1 MMLALVQLS
10 KPALR
15 RWSWI
20 ALLLL
25 QVAVFARFLA
35 GFRYLPGAD
44 AYYYALQ
51 ARSLL
56 DTGHLKV
63 PDGDLVHYL
72 VAAAADCGLSI
83 ELAFKIVLTAIY
95 AAYSLGLLLLL
106 LRLKEKVQPLAA
118 LLWVLSCGVIAFHVI
133 EFPKLSLGLA
143 MVPFWLWLILIPR
156 SIPRAS
162 TRRLLSL
169 TLLLIAACFI
179 HPVMAALAVIF
190 SCAVIFEYASGSEAL
205 RVPQKIL
212 LAAFTGS
219 AFFAAILAV
228 RLFALGPRLAS
239 LLRPGP
245 PAILGLAGSPDI
257 PFEMKLV
264 IFGFWILLG
273 LCLLIYLGNKSFKK
287 QFVILSLA
295 SLVLPLWP
303 DHVAG
308 FQDLGA
314 RLAAMFIFLALPLV
328 VILANE
334 FARHKLFVRLRPRWL
349 QRTAVVLTT
358 IALAIL
364 PLRLD
369 GYHDALITDDY
380 AQYEKVVSALSRREI
395 PILIAHRGLDF
406 FYSYR
411 LRRDAFHF
419 DPEADW
425 NRLEIWRV
433 AARITPD
440 EVAYY
445 SPPSCPWGES
455 GQSIPGTDFLLIR
468 EDCWEQMRAAIKDS
482 DNPDLYIEVWRDPEN
497 PSQPRP
503 EFLRVRHGDPAG
515 K

>member
-1 MMLALVQLS
+1 MMLALVQPS
-10 KPALR
+10 KPAVR

-25 QVAVFARFLA
+25 QVVVFTRFLA

-51 ARSLL
+51 AQSLL

-63 PDGDLVHYL
+63 HDGDLVHYL
-72 VAAAADCGLSI
+72 VAATSHGGLSI
-83 ELAFKIVLTAIY
+83 ESAFKIVLTAIF
-95 AAYSLGLLLLL
+95 AAHGLGFLLLL

-118 LLWVLSCGVIAFHVI
+118 LLWVLSSGVIAFHVI

-143 MVPFWLWLILIPR
+143 MVPFWLWLILNPGPGTR
-156 SIPRAS
+156 
-162 TRRLLSL
+162 RRLLSL
-169 TLLLIAACFI
+169 AVLLIAACFI
-179 HPVMAALAVIF
+179 HPVMAALAVVF
-190 SCAVIFEYASGSEAL
+190 SGAAIFEYASRSDALGS
-205 RVPQKIL
+205 PHKTL
-212 LAAFTGS
+212 LAAFTGC
-219 AFFAAILAV
+219 AFLAAILAI

-245 PAILGLAGSPDI
+245 PAILGLVRSPDI

-264 IFGFWILLG
+264 IFSLWILLG
-273 LCLLIYLGNKSFKK
+273 LCLVVYLRTLSFKK

-295 SLVLPLWP
+295 ALSLPLWP
-303 DHVAG
+303 EHEPG
-308 FQDLGA
+308 LQDLGA
-314 RLAAMFIFLALPLV
+314 RLAAMSIFLALPLAV
-328 VILANE
+328 VLANE
-334 FARHKLFVRLRPRWL
+334 GAGHKLCIRLQPPWP
-349 QRTAVVLTT
+349 QRAAVLLTAV
-358 IALAIL
+358 ALAIL

-369 GYHDALITDDY
+369 RYHDALMTDDY
-380 AQYEKVVSALSRREI
+380 AHYEKVVSALGHREI
-395 PILIAHRGLDF
+395 PMLIAHRGLDF
-406 FYSYR
+406 FYTYR

-419 DPEADW
+419 DPEAGW

-433 AARITPD
+433 AARITPE

-503 EFLRVRHGDPAG
+503 EFLRVRHEGSVR
-515 K
+515 